1 MKALRFAALLLPVAI
16 AGCIITT
23 GQFNIDYELGD
34 LLVNGFS
41 VDREPVDLNDNSDYT
56 EHKADLDGLTDM
68 GLTGTA
74 TNNSGGPIEV
84 EVWITPGATTH
95 TTPAQVRA
103 SAQRLWGPFDLATG
117 ETKRITWDESAKLFR
132 AEGKNV
138 LFNELKGDG
147 AFTLYAISGSA
158 PAAGTAQLLGGSDV
172 SITDARLIM
181 VVEAEN

>member
-16 AGCIITT
+16 AGCIVST

-34 LLVNGFS
+34 LFVNGFS
-41 VDREPVDLNDNSDYT
+41 VDREPVDLNSNSDYT
-56 EHKADLDGLTDM
+56 DHKSDLDGLTDM

-74 TNNSGGPIEV
+74 TNNSGGPIDV
-84 EVWITPGATTH
+84 EIWITPGTTTH

-147 AFTLYAISGSA
+147 AFTLYAISGTVPSA
-158 PAAGTAQLLGGSDV
+158 ASAQLLGESDLT
-172 SITDARLIM
+172 ITDARLIM
-181 VVEAEN
+181 VVEAKN